1 MKKTIGQRLNV
12 KEFPITT
19 RDAFGKLLYEELSN
33 GSWKK
38 YKYKDTKYGD
48 TEITVTDSFGNR
60 TKIINE
66 EDGCTVYVRNCVTG
80 VTEYDKYGI
89 DLEFTVSATADE
101 LDTLAVEQ
109 LYKILGI
116 ELETRDTF
124 TWGTYGKNHDQPLK
138 RVYLK
143 DMSNEHILMI
153 LCTQRQI
160 SRFTQRVFM
169 DELNLRFKNPEL
181 SISENS

>member
-1 MKKTIGQRLNV
+1 MKKTIGQQLKV

-19 RDAFGKLLYEELSN
+19 RDTFGNLLYEELSD
-33 GSWKK
+33 GSWTK

-48 TEITVTDSFGNR
+48 VAITVTDSFGNK

-66 EDGCTVYVRNCVTG
+66 EDGRTIYVRDCVRG
-80 VTEYDKYGI
+80 VTEYDRYGFDFEPTI
-89 DLEFTVSATADE
+89 LATPDE
-101 LDTLAVEQ
+101 LDTLDVAE

-124 TWGTYGKNHDQPLK
+124 TWGTYGKNGDQPLK
-138 RVYLK
+138 HVYLK
-143 DMSNEHILMI
+143 DMSNEHILII
-153 LCTQRQI
+153 LCTQHQI

-181 SISENS
+181 SISENN